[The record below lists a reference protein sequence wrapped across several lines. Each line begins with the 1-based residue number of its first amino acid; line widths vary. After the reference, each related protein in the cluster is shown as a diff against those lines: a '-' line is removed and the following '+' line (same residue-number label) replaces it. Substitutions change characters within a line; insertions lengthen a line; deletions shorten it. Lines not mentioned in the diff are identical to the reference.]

1 MVLCIIVIAGQNY
14 AAFMGDQIDW
24 QGILVSYIGLPLF
37 LALYIG
43 YKLIKKTKSIKAE
56 EADISGFNESKQ

>member
-1 MVLCIIVIAGQNY
+1 
-14 AAFMGDQIDW
+14 MGDQIDW